1 MITIM
6 SNFSKGPRRLSI
18 CGRIFGTIMIFALG
32 AFSTKSASAEEV
44 VANNTSAV
52 TQAVL
57 GIMSYVRWPSDP
69 AELHLCVLAD
79 AAYAGGLLAAS
90 HRAANRPVTAK
101 RIAIE
106 SQTLTS
112 ACHVAF
118 VGRTSPAEHG
128 RVFSRLTG
136 LPVLTISEDDPS
148 CSAGSMFC
156 LTVGGGQISFQV
168 NLDAIARSGLRVHP
182 SVLRLGQRRGVS
194 P

>member
-1 MITIM
+1 M
-6 SNFSKGPRRLSI
+6 SNFTRGRHRLSL
-18 CGRIFGTIMIFALG
+18 CYRILGVAMIFALG
-32 AFSTKSASAEEV
+32 SFPVRSGSAGEV
-44 VANNTSAV
+44 VASNTSAV

-69 AELHLCVLAD
+69 AELQLCVLAD
-79 AAYAGGLLAAS
+79 AAYAGGLLATP
-90 HRAANRPVTAK
+90 HRVANRPTTTR

-106 SQTLTS
+106 SPTLTS

-118 VGRTSPAEHG
+118 VGRTSPAEHD
-128 RVFSRLTG
+128 RIFARLAG
-136 LPVLTISEDDPS
+136 LSVLTITEDDPS
-148 CSAGSMFC
+148 CSAGGMFC
-156 LTVGGGQISFQV
+156 LSIAGGQISFQV